1 MMKDEPQKIQMK
13 PTKIFVDCHVFDGS
27 FQGTT
32 TYLKGMYLEM
42 IKDKTIQYFFA
53 ASDLEKV
60 ESIFGAQENVYYLKY
75 RSRNK
80 IYRLLIDIPRLI
92 KKNNIDFAHFQY
104 IVPPI
109 KNCKYINTIHDVL
122 FLDYPN
128 YFPKL
133 YQIKNKFL
141 FKWSAKKS
149 DINLTVSE
157 FSKQKIQQHFDIHH
171 IKITPNAVDPVYYE
185 PYDKTVCKQ
194 KVKEIY
200 NIDKYWL
207 YISRWEP
214 RKNHDTL
221 LKVFVE
227 NQFYKEFSLVFI
239 GDISIKNKAY
249 NNYYQNL
256 SNEVKAKI
264 LTLNKVD
271 FQQLLLLLRAADLSV
286 YPSHAEG
293 FGIPPLESVAAG
305 IPTAC
310 SNSTSM
316 LDFTFMNGNQFNPA
330 DKENMA
336 EIIIKTLA
344 EKVESSK
351 IETLKVQYNWKLSS
365 EVLENRN
372 QYFISTI

>member
-1 MMKDEPQKIQMK
+1 MQL
-13 PTKIFVDCHVFDGS
+13 KIFVDCHVFDGS

-42 IKDKTIQYFFA
+42 IKDKSLDYFFA
-53 ASDLEKV
+53 ANDIEKLK
-60 ESIFGAQENVYYLKY
+60 SIFGEQENVHYLQY
-75 RSRNK
+75 SSHNK
-80 IYRLLIDIPRLI
+80 FHQLLIDIPKLI
-92 KKNNIDFAHFQY
+92 RENSIDFAHFQY

-122 FLDYPN
+122 FLDYPE
-128 YFPKL
+128 YFPKS
-133 YQIKNKFL
+133 YQIKNKYL

-157 FSKQKIQQHFDIHH
+157 FSRQKIEEYFDIQD
-171 IKITPNAVDPVYYE
+171 ILITPNAVDPVYYK
-185 PYDKTVCKQ
+185 PFNKVVCKE

-200 NIDKYWL
+200 NLDHYWI

-239 GDISIKNKAY
+239 GDKSIENKAY
-249 NNYYQNL
+249 QEYYQIL
-256 SNEVKAKI
+256 SEEIKSKI

-271 FQQLLLLLRAADLSV
+271 FEQLLLLLRGADLSV
-286 YPSHAEG
+286 YPSYAEG
-293 FGIPPLESVAAG
+293 FGIPPLESIAAG

-310 SNSTSM
+310 SNTTAM
-316 LDFTFMNGNQFNPA
+316 HDFSFLNGNHFNPSDQA
-330 DKENMA
+330 DMA
-336 EIIIKTLA
+336 KIIRKTLA
-344 EKVESSK
+344 EPFDSSK
-351 IETLKVQYNWKLSS
+351 IDQLKTQYNWKLSA
-365 EVLENRN
+365 EVLLEA
-372 QYFISTI
+372 IKSSS